1 MSLEVH
7 DLEALIPVID
17 GNLPLVVNVHR
28 ASDIDVLLELK
39 KQFGFRLV
47 IAGASEAWRV
57 ADKLAREEV
66 AVIIDP
72 MANLPIDFD
81 QLAARLDAAALLD
94 AAPG

>member
-1 MSLEVH
+1 MIS
-7 DLEALIPVID
+7 
-17 GNLPLVVNVHR
+17 N
-28 ASDIDVLLELK
+28 VLLELK
-39 KQFGFRLV
+39 KQFGFKLV

-57 ADKLAREEV
+57 ADKLAKEDV

-94 AAPG
+94 AAGVTVLFTGVDFLAYP